1 MFRQPE
7 VPCLVVVSQLPHPF
21 LGDSLYV
28 IMCFTGLAK
37 NKQRADGGNWAIGST
52 EWPLAQAGRNQE
64 VQYSVVFN
72 FFWSGWW
79 RSLFWLGCVA
89 TRAASGFCWC
99 PTHLFDSVSMF
110 FGCDMLSCHKLFFT
124 HLLLTKLFSSQLF
137 TDWPP
142 PLWCALGTRR
152 AWNRWSKAREMFPG
166 FQCGLC
172 LLPLWGRAC
181 ARKLLNKS
189 GYPSISKALLERQ
202 S

>member
-37 NKQRADGGNWAIGST
+37 NNQRADGGNWAIGST

-72 FFWSGWW
+72 FFCSGWW

-99 PTHLFDSVSMF
+99 PTLGPVRKAGLHDLPISRQRFPQVMELEERLKKMNNDKSLHLGYQTVANSSPAPV
-110 FGCDMLSCHKLFFT
+110 G
-124 HLLLTKLFSSQLF
+124 HLPAGWLTKRWWTISPNSKSIQY
-137 TDWPP
+137 P
-142 PLWCALGTRR
+142 TRTYSNLDTFL
-152 AWNRWSKAREMFPG
+152 A
-166 FQCGLC
+166 
-172 LLPLWGRAC
+172 
-181 ARKLLNKS
+181 
-189 GYPSISKALLERQ
+189 GYRRCPSI
-202 S
+202 